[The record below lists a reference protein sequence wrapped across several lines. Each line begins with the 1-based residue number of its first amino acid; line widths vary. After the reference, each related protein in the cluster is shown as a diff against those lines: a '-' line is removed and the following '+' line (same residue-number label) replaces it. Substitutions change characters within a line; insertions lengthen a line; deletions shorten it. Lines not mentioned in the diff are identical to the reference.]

1 MVGKRQRRSLK
12 SQQFHPMKCGS
23 MAFQIISSLLA
34 LRGLY
39 AILASDEISYL
50 NYSPSNIQSSQ
61 GNNNNN
67 NNNHLQQLKKV
78 FHPIHVYRGSE
89 TAIQNL
95 DTKTTEMRQYYN
107 PKSQVDQDKIVS
119 ALTKQL
125 DAKISLIR
133 KKLFFVD
140 LAANDAIQLSNTLQ
154 LEEEGWHGLCIG
166 TSVKWSDYRLLLCYT
181 AGFHHHTFCSIRIP
195 IHHLIIRS
203 TSLLVA
209 FRAKSNLLVSSGAS
223 KM

>member
-1 MVGKRQRRSLK
+1 MVDKRQRRSLK
-12 SQQFHPMKCGS
+12 SQQQFQPMKCGS
-23 MAFQIISSLLA
+23 MAFQILSALLA

-50 NYSPSNIQSSQ
+50 DYSPSNIQSSQ

-67 NNNHLQQLKKV
+67 NNKNNHLRQLKKV

-95 DTKTTEMRQYYN
+95 DTKTTGMRQYN
-107 PKSQVDQDKIVS
+107 PNSQVDQDKIVS

-125 DAKISLIR
+125 DAKSSIFH

-140 LAANDAIQLSNTLQ
+140 LAANDAIQLSNTLR

-166 TSVKWSDYRLLLCYT
+166 TYE
-181 AGFHHHTFCSIRIP
+181 
-195 IHHLIIRS
+195 
-203 TSLLVA
+203 
-209 FRAKSNLLVSSGAS
+209 
-223 KM
+223 